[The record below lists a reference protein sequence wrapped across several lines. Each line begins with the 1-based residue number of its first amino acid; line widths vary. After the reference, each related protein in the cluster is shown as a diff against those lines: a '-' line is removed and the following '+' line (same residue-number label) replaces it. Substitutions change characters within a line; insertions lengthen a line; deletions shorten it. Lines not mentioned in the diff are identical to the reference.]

1 MPTAITAALISAAV
15 VLLGILITHRLALW
29 RSRRDMFIAA
39 ANAFRDAFIPAITRL
54 ETETSNHRCI
64 LNEEFRSHEKA
75 AIAFR
80 LHLGSSLASFNKAWS
95 AYEAYAIEQT
105 NVPLL
110 ALLGT
115 EVDDLNFAKYPAHIK
130 EVSDRR
136 KNECLAYFNA
146 LLEFTKHKD

>member
-1 MPTAITAALISAAV
+1 
-15 VLLGILITHRLALW
+15 
-29 RSRRDMFIAA
+29 
-39 ANAFRDAFIPAITRL
+39 
-54 ETETSNHRCI
+54 

-110 ALLGT
+110 AFLGA
-115 EVDDLNFAKYPAHIK
+115 EVDDLHLAKYPAHIK

-136 KNECLAYFNA
+136 KNECLAHFNA
-146 LLEFTKHKD
+146 LLEFTKQCHPIALISRLWALSFPRI